1 MTQFRHLT
9 DITSLSDDDFF
20 ALLDASLETRQ
31 ALEANSA
38 TSNALSGRL
47 QFNLFFEDST
57 RTNLSFEVAAKRLGA
72 IVSVVPVA
80 ASSLHKGES
89 FEDTVLTLA
98 AQGADA
104 LIIRAKA
111 PGTIGRAVTALERD
125 GYNTA
130 VVNAGEGALGHPSQG
145 LLDAATLLRALD
157 RRAQDGLADQTI
169 AICGDIVH
177 SRVAASAI
185 EAFGRLG
192 AKIRL
197 CGPRECLPSA
207 PPEGVEKIT
216 ESLDDA
222 LSEATVAM
230 ALRIQ
235 KERLDGALSLSDQA
249 YHEHFGLTHARLKIA
264 HSDALIMHPQPMNRG
279 IEISSA
285 LADDLD
291 RSLLRSQVSQGVAVR
306 MAILQ
311 HLLGS

>member
-9 DITSLSDDDFF
+9 DIATLADEDFF
-20 ALLDASLETRQ
+20 ALLDGSLETRR
-31 ALEANSA
+31 ALDAKRA
-38 TSNALSGRL
+38 IPTTLTGRL

-104 LIIRAKA
+104 LVIRAKA
-111 PGTIGRAVTALERD
+111 PGTIARAVAALEAD
-125 GYNTA
+125 GYDTA
-130 VVNAGEGALGHPSQG
+130 IINAGEGALGHPSQG
-145 LLDAATLLRALD
+145 LLDAATLLRALG
-157 RRAQDGLADQTI
+157 RSAREGLADQVI

-197 CGPRECLPSA
+197 CGPKECLPSA

-216 ESLDDA
+216 GSLEDA
-222 LSEATVAM
+222 LAGATVAM

-235 KERLDGALSLSDQA
+235 KERLDGALSLSDEA
-249 YHEHFGLTHARLKIA
+249 YHERFGLTHERLKNA
-264 HSDALIMHPQPMNRG
+264 RADALVMHPQPMNRG

-285 LADDLD
+285 LADDLE
-291 RSLLRSQVSQGVAVR
+291 RSLLRSQVTQGVAVR
-306 MAILQ
+306 MSILQ